1 VTVEVWYRCDAQA
14 ERRLVWGVDLVA
26 ALRTAWLTPG
36 AYAVYPR

>member
-1 VTVEVWYRCDAQA
+1 MTVEVWYRVEAGE
-14 ERRLVWGVDLVA
+14 ERRLVWGVNLLA